1 MDHSQSSSHHKD
13 RVNSSRAGKGR
24 SHQQRLPSM
33 FLASLLSLFKAS
45 PVFVWQPAVR
55 LDDPQIVSTLMVDY
69 GR

>member
-1 MDHSQSSSHHKD
+1 
-13 RVNSSRAGKGR
+13 
-24 SHQQRLPSM
+24 M